1 MKSNRLT
8 LSLLSDGVIKFDGG
22 AIFGQI
28 PKVQWEQ
35 LAEPDRR
42 NRISLG
48 LNCLLIQNGN
58 YCTLIET
65 GVGTKEPQLVK
76 ERYGLWS
83 SRLIRELRH
92 RGLTPRD
99 ITDVILTHLHFDHS
113 GGSTRQDR
121 SGVAVPSFPAAT
133 YHIQRDAWE
142 DAINPNERF
151 SSTYHSDDFLPLM
164 QRNQICLLDGDTEVV
179 PGVQVSVTNG
189 HSRGHQMVFV
199 NYGGERVAFL
209 GDLIPTRHHLQ
220 LPLIASSDYAPDD
233 TLVRKR
239 ELLEKAERGGWLLMF
254 YHGLDQR
261 AGYLERRNGDW
272 NFRPVDL

>member
-1 MKSNRLT
+1 MKSDSTELA
-8 LSLLSDGVIKFDGG
+8 LLSDGVIKFDGG
-22 AIFGQI
+22 SIFGQV

-35 LAEPDRR
+35 MAGPDRR

-48 LNCLLIQNGN
+48 LNCLLVQNGKH
-58 YCTLIET
+58 CILIET
-65 GVGTKEPQLVK
+65 GVGTKEPQLIK
-76 ERYGLWS
+76 ERYGLGT
-83 SRLIRELRH
+83 SRLTRELRN

-121 SGVAVPSFPAAT
+121 SGVAVPSFPVAT

-142 DAINPNERF
+142 DAVNPNERF
-151 SSTYHSDDFLPLM
+151 SDSYHSDDFLPLV
-164 QRNQICLLDGDTEVV
+164 QRGQICLLDGDAEVA
-179 PGVQVSVTNG
+179 PGVQVTVTDG
-189 HSRGHQMVFV
+189 HSRGHQVVFV

-220 LPLIASSDYAPDD
+220 LPLIASFDQAPDD

-239 ELLEKAERGGWLLMF
+239 ELLENAERGGWLLVF
-254 YHGLDQR
+254 SHGLDQR